1 MTNPTDAGE
10 EGQSLKGTPTVT
22 QTGDCILGR
31 NAGGG

>member
-10 EGQSLKGTPTVT
+10 EGQSLKGTPT
-22 QTGDCILGR
+22 QTGDYIPGL